1 MDAIKVELKRH
12 AYIEYTVYLNKFGRQ
27 ETTYL
32 WDGSSPL
39 VVATTKHMLSLDS
52 VPYK

>member
-1 MDAIKVELKRH
+1 MDVIKILLKRH

-32 WDGSSPL
+32 WDASSL
-39 VVATTKHMLSLDS
+39 FVVATAKHMLSS
-52 VPYK
+52 EYVPYK

>member
-1 MDAIKVELKRH
+1 MDVIKVLLKRY

-32 WDGSSPL
+32 WDGSSPF
-39 VVATTKHMLSLDS
+39 VVATTKHMLSS
-52 VPYK
+52 EYVPYK